1 MSLGVTLFGM
11 VWGELMEIMGASK
24 TPMAIPIETGNR
36 SIVLYNREDFGVPAA
51 VHRWSKRRGEQE
63 KEGSLMDRVGG
74 CADLQGKS
82 PGSRSTH
89 GGTLRTA

>member
-1 MSLGVTLFGM
+1 
-11 VWGELMEIMGASK
+11 MEIMGASK
-24 TPMAIPIETGNR
+24 TPTAIPIETGNR

-51 VHRWSKRRGEQE
+51 VHRWSERRGEQE